1 MPSLASYPTFVQQTA
16 CGLSFSIFIHFHLLV
31 NMKKLLLLPVWLL
44 VVQVLWAQQQPKQYV
59 LIEHFTNS
67 RCPICASRNPA
78 FYALI
83 QQYPKDIH
91 HLAIHPPVPYNNCAF
106 YLSNPAQNSARANAY
121 GISGTPRVA
130 LNGALVPAG
139 NPLLPAATLQAALG
153 KTSPIAIE
161 VKEAGAAPTKT
172 AEVTVRTFGNV
183 PAGNYKLFV
192 AVAESTVN
200 YNAPNGENKHYDVF
214 RAMLTDI
221 NGQDITLP
229 TPGGSA
235 KFNFSYTHSQ
245 PNGWTSNFD
254 SLYVLAFVQEANTKA
269 VLNSGTRFDPVFT
282 HVSEAP
288 DVRAVRWSPNPALD
302 FASALLPGER
312 IRSVEVFSLR
322 GQRYAI
328 EYALEADRVRLSLD
342 ALPPGAYI
350 VRVMTDSGPYVG
362 RLMRH

>member
-1 MPSLASYPTFVQQTA
+1 
-16 CGLSFSIFIHFHLLV
+16 
-31 NMKKLLLLPVWLL
+31 MKKLLLLSACLL
-44 VVQVLWAQQQPKQYV
+44 AQALWAQQQPKQYV

-83 QQYPKDIH
+83 QQYAKDIH

-106 YLSNPAQNSARANAY
+106 YLTNPAHNSARANAY

-130 LNGALVPAG
+130 LNGTLVPVG

-161 VKEAGAAPTKT
+161 VKEGGAAPNKT
-172 AEVTVRTFGNV
+172 AEVTVRTFGIV
-183 PAGNYKLFV
+183 PAGNYRLFV

-214 RAMLTDI
+214 HAMLTDI
-221 NGQDITLP
+221 NGQSITLP
-229 TPGGSA
+229 PIGGSA
-235 KFNFSYTHSQ
+235 SFNFNFNYVKPS
-245 PNGWTSNFD
+245 GWTSNFD

-269 VLNSGTRFDPVFT
+269 VLNSGTRFDPIFT
-282 HVSEAP
+282 HALEAQGA
-288 DVRAVRWSPNPALD
+288 RAVRWSPNPATD

-312 IRSVEVFSLR
+312 IRSVEVFSLS
-322 GQRYAI
+322 GQQYAV
-328 EYALEADRVRLSLD
+328 EYTVEADLVRLSLE
-342 ALPPGAYI
+342 ALLPGAYL
-350 VRVMTDSGPYVG
+350 VRVMTDAGPYVG
-362 RLMRH
+362 RLMRP